1 MVLTMLNGCLRHP
14 GKLKS
19 LTCLSGTSRAP
30 VTFSGSLLGVLFP
43 KAIALS
49 LTDAFRGSLIYE
61 KQNVGWN
68 EES

>member
-1 MVLTMLNGCLRHP
+1 MVLTMLSGCLRHP

-19 LTCLSGTSRAP
+19 STCLSETSRATA
-30 VTFSGSLLGVLFP
+30 TFSGSLLGVIFP

-49 LTDAFRGSLIYE
+49 LPDTLIISLIYE

>member
-1 MVLTMLNGCLRHP
+1 MVLTMLSGCLRHP

-19 LTCLSGTSRAP
+19 STCLSGTSRAP

-43 KAIALS
+43 KAIVLS
-49 LTDAFRGSLIYE
+49 LLDALRGSLIYE
-61 KQNVGWN
+61 KQNAGWN